1 MFIAASFKIGL
12 MWNNIRSTNAWMDT
26 ENMIYTYN
34 GLLLFSRSVV
44 SDSFGTLWTVACQA
58 PLSTGFP
65 RQEYWSALPFLSPG
79 ESSWPRYPIHVS
91 CISCPGRWSLVHWAT
106 ENPSMG
112 YCACC
117 HLSRVWLFNPMD
129 CILPVHSLS
138 VMSSCL
144 WPHRLGL
151 TRLFCPW
158 HSSAKILEWVVISFS
173 RESSLP
179 RDWTCIS
186 YV

>member
-1 MFIAASFKIGL
+1 MV
-12 MWNNIRSTNAWMDT
+12 
-26 ENMIYTYN
+26 YTYN

-44 SDSFGTLWTVACQA
+44 SDSFGTLWTLACQA
-58 PLSTGFP
+58 PLSMGFP

-79 ESSWPRYPIHVS
+79 ESSWPRYQIRVS
-91 CISCPGRWSLVHWAT
+91 CISCTGRWSLFHWVIEKTPQWAIVHVKSLKSYLT
-106 ENPSMG
+106 L
-112 YCACC
+112 C
-117 HLSRVWLFNPMD
+117 NPMD

-138 VMSSCL
+138 VVSNFL
-144 WPHRLGL
+144 WPHRPGL

-158 HSSAKILEWVVISFS
+158 HSPEKILEWVVIFFS

-179 RDWTCIS
+179 MDWTCIF